1 MLPHMAPTFTM
12 LENSEAW
19 ADWMTTV
26 LPPSSSLRDA
36 SVNTASSFS
45 TIIPVSTG
53 DVNPKEY
60 PNTKA
65 PMPATLAAKMAL
77 AALAGCS
84 GSRVLSLGRIS
95 DQRTTWQLGPP
106 SPPFVRCACCGVNV
120 GTSVASTRSENMGS
134 VAMTPSPESRDATGA
149 AGTQAALRLRCARQA
164 AAVGYTHSALA
175 PKGCGLTVLLDEG
188 LLATSNTAPSLS
200 PPPFPLP
207 HSPLPFSFLPLFHLL
222 LFF

>member
-95 DQRTTWQLGPP
+95 DQRTTLAQ
-106 SPPFVRCACCGVNV
+106 RKIRN
-120 GTSVASTRSENMGS
+120 EK
-134 VAMTPSPESRDATGA
+134 PEIRNDN
-149 AGTQAALRLRCARQA
+149 TQYVFREA
-164 AAVGYTHSALA
+164 
-175 PKGCGLTVLLDEG
+175 
-188 LLATSNTAPSLS
+188 NTYQIRTKWCI
-200 PPPFPLP
+200 
-207 HSPLPFSFLPLFHLL
+207 
-222 LFF
+222 